1 MVIDRLHLCK
11 CKKLRYSSEKKR
23 PLPFDRVHKDSKWQ
37 KLFSRGHYHDY
48 WFIYLCGSF
57 VETISLFTGRRKRR
71 FGREIYGSTCALDSS
86 QILAFQLSGGG
97 GAVETKVLTTPRNI
111 DIPTWAFY
119 CLRPTVVSARCSPI
133 TLNCLPFWP
142 PEALVLTG
150 KLLFIVSK
158 AEKLRNSQSTHIYIF
173 GLLFILCEI

>member
-57 VETISLFTGRRKRR
+57 VETISLFTGRRKR
-71 FGREIYGSTCALDSS
+71 GGWGEIYGSTCALDSS

-97 GAVETKVLTTPRNI
+97 GAVETKAQPLETLTFQPGRFI
-111 DIPTWAFY
+111 ASDPLW
-119 CLRPTVVSARCSPI
+119 S
-133 TLNCLPFWP
+133 LPVAHRLP
-142 PEALVLTG
+142 
-150 KLLFIVSK
+150 
-158 AEKLRNSQSTHIYIF
+158 
-173 GLLFILCEI
+173 

>member
-11 CKKLRYSSEKKR
+11 CMKLRYSLEKKR

-57 VETISLFTGRRKRR
+57 VETISLFTGRRKR
-71 FGREIYGSTCALDSS
+71 GGWGEIYGSTCAPDSS
-86 QILAFQLSGGG
+86 QILAFQLSGGVVG
-97 GAVETKVLTTPRNI
+97 LWRQKSSTPGNI

-119 CLRPTVVSARCSPI
+119 CLGPTVVSARCSSI
-133 TLNCLPFWP
+133 TLNCLPFRP
-142 PEALVLTG
+142 PEGLVLTG

-158 AEKLRNSQSTHIYIF
+158 AEKPRNSQSTHIYIF
-173 GLLFILCEI
+173 DLLFIFCEI

>member
-71 FGREIYGSTCALDSS
+71 VGGRFMGQLVHQTPPKYWHSNSVVVVVLWRQKLNPWKHWHSNLGVLLPRTHCGLCPLLSDYLELFAFSTPWGFSSNWKTAL
-86 QILAFQLSGGG
+86 
-97 GAVETKVLTTPRNI
+97 
-111 DIPTWAFY
+111 Y
-119 CLRPTVVSARCSPI
+119 C
-133 TLNCLPFWP
+133 
-142 PEALVLTG
+142 
-150 KLLFIVSK
+150 K
-158 AEKLRNSQSTHIYIF
+158 
-173 GLLFILCEI
+173 

>member
-11 CKKLRYSSEKKR
+11 CMKLRYSLEKKR

-57 VETISLFTGRRKRR
+57 VETISLFTGRRKR
-71 FGREIYGSTCALDSS
+71 GGWGEIYGSTCALVSS

-97 GAVETKVLTTPRNI
+97 GAVETKAQPLETLTFQPGRFI
-111 DIPTWAFY
+111 ASDPLW
-119 CLRPTVVSARCSPI
+119 S
-133 TLNCLPFWP
+133 LPVAHRLP
-142 PEALVLTG
+142 
-150 KLLFIVSK
+150 
-158 AEKLRNSQSTHIYIF
+158 
-173 GLLFILCEI
+173 

>member
-1 MVIDRLHLCK
+1 MANVVLPRSLPRLLVHLFV
-11 CKKLRYSSEKKR
+11 RVFRGNDFFVHGQEKKEG
-23 PLPFDRVHKDSKWQ
+23 W
-37 KLFSRGHYHDY
+37 G
-48 WFIYLCGSF
+48 
-57 VETISLFTGRRKRR
+57 
-71 FGREIYGSTCALDSS
+71 EIYGSTCAPDSS

-97 GAVETKVLTTPRNI
+97 GAVETKVLNPWRNI

-119 CLRPTVVSARCSPI
+119 CLGPTVVSARCSAI
-133 TLNCLPFWP
+133 TLNCLPFRP

-173 GLLFILCEI
+173 GLLFIFCEI

>member
-11 CKKLRYSSEKKR
+11 CMKLRYSLEKKR

-48 WFIYLCGSF
+48 WFIYLCESF

-71 FGREIYGSTCALDSS
+71 VGGRFMGQLVHQTPPKYWHSNSVVGWRQKSSTP
-86 QILAFQLSGGG
+86 G
-97 GAVETKVLTTPRNI
+97 NI

-119 CLRPTVVSARCSPI
+119 CLGPTVVSARCSAI
-133 TLNCLPFWP
+133 TLNCLPFRP

-173 GLLFILCEI
+173 GLLFIFCEI

>member
-11 CKKLRYSSEKKR
+11 CKKLRYSLEKKR

-57 VETISLFTGRRKRR
+57 VETISLFTGRRKR
-71 FGREIYGSTCALDSS
+71 GGWGEIYGSTCARDSS

-97 GAVETKVLTTPRNI
+97 GAVETKVLNPWRNI
-111 DIPTWAFY
+111 EDVDEEGTEED
-119 CLRPTVVSARCSPI
+119 
-133 TLNCLPFWP
+133 NENDEENDDN
-142 PEALVLTG
+142 PEAEEEE
-150 KLLFIVSK
+150 
-158 AEKLRNSQSTHIYIF
+158 AE
-173 GLLFILCEI
+173 EDVDMD

>member
-37 KLFSRGHYHDY
+37 KCSPEV
-48 WFIYLCGSF
+48 ITTIIGSF
-57 VETISLFTGRRKRR
+57 ICAGLSWKRFLCSQAGEKGGLGGDLWVNLCTR
-71 FGREIYGSTCALDSS
+71 LLPNIGIPTQWWWRQKCSTP
-86 QILAFQLSGGG
+86 G
-97 GAVETKVLTTPRNI
+97 NI

-133 TLNCLPFWP
+133 TLNCLPFRP
-142 PEALVLTG
+142 PEGLFLTG

-173 GLLFILCEI
+173 GLLFIFCEI